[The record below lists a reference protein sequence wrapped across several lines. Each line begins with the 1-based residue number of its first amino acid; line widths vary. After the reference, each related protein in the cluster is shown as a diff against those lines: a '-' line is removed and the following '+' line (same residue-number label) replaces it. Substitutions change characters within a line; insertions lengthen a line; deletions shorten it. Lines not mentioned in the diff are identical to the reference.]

1 MLKSY
6 NTKTLAKPG
15 GSYTHVY
22 EVPAGHKL
30 IVLSGQVG
38 MRPNGKLA
46 QGFKAQCEQAYKNV
60 LGHLKSAGASKKDI
74 FKFTVFLTR
83 ATDIPVYRE
92 VRKQLIG
99 DDVLPT
105 STLLVISAL
114 AHPDMLVEVEA
125 YAALPDKG
133 K

>member
-1 MLKSY
+1 
-6 NTKTLAKPG
+6 
-15 GSYTHVY
+15 
-22 EVPAGHKL
+22 
-30 IVLSGQVG
+30 VLSGQVG